1 VIHVVVIDFHCE
13 QNVAP
18 SIGNQDEILKPRA
31 PGWFFWRGPG
41 EPFPFARA
49 RGCWGADSLQARL
62 PFLDNNPSR
71 IAHAAK
77 MALAPDEPM
86 THIDSMTAIAEIES
100 AIERLSPAEVKE
112 LAAWLDEYQ
121 QIINASAEI
130 FSMYDQEEKAGS

>member
-1 VIHVVVIDFHCE
+1 MVFWH
-13 QNVAP
+13 
-18 SIGNQDEILKPRA
+18 GPR
-31 PGWFFWRGPG
+31 